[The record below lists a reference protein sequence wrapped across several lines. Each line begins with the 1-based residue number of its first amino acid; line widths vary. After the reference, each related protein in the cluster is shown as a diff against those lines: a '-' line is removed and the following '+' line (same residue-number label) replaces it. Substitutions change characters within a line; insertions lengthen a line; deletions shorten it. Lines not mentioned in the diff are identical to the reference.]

1 MSKSPFMQL
10 YVSDYIG
17 DTQHLTTEQH
27 GAYLLLLMAMWRNGG
42 KLPNDPAKL
51 SRIARVSLRRWHIVS
66 PEVMEFMTVE
76 GEFVTQKRLERE
88 HQKALSISEKRSV
101 SGKLGGSAKSL
112 TSNVSDE
119 ANAKQLPKHSQKPE
133 TIKNN
138 IGADAPQKSPREI
151 LSGVLSPAKAKAV
164 VDHRQ
169 RIRKPLTADAAELLA
184 KTFARTGEVG
194 WTPDQAADEM
204 ISRGWQG
211 VKLDWLQNSTP
222 PKLEPATIGQSDDD
236 WLRRLR
242 FARMKSA
249 WSANEWGP
257 MPGQVGCKVPKHLL
271 EPNDGKGWADQR
283 PEPKRSV
290 A

>member
-1 MSKSPFMQL
+1 MSNLPYYPRYPRDFFEGTAGMPFELKSAYGLILDLIYMM
-10 YVSDYIG
+10 G
-17 DTQHLTTEQH
+17 DRGLPDDPHFISGHL
-27 GAYLLLLMAMWRNGG
+27 GMSVRKWNSVR
-42 KLPNDPAKL
+42 
-51 SRIARVSLRRWHIVS
+51 
-66 PEVMEFMTVE
+66 
-76 GEFVTQKRLERE
+76 
-88 HQKALSISEKRSV
+88 KALLDCGKIDIDRGIISNKRADKEKIIQSKYRDKQRENA
-101 SGKLGGSAKSL
+101 SGSRKINSL
-112 TSNVSDE
+112 PE
-119 ANAKQLPKHSQKPE
+119 PRHSH
-133 TIKNN
+133 TDTDTDTKNN
-138 IGADAPQKSPREI
+138 IGADAPKKSPREI

-204 ISRGWQG
+204 IARGWQG
-211 VKLDWLQNSTP
+211 IKLDWLQNSTP